1 MPTTCSPD
9 EAAALLWTTDLV
21 GFGLGPAIPPR
32 FLTALGR
39 RTDWEHLVLGGNLLL
54 GLYDVLT
61 HPKVEWRTGFFGPVE
76 RAYFDLGH
84 HISLVPAGL
93 RQMGPILARMA
104 PRVMAVHGRI
114 DEARGVVNLSLHVGG
129 SRDALMAAGADPNRL
144 LIVEDNP
151 LLPMTSSIT
160 PYENTIPLELVDVVV
175 AGGDPL
181 FELPEDAPD
190 DVARQ
195 IAEIAASLVVDGA
208 TLQTGIGSI
217 PTMVAAHL
225 ASGPKGNFGVHSEMF
240 TDGLRRLHQAGKV
253 TNANKGQLDG
263 VSVTT
268 FALGTAELYAF
279 LDQNPEVAFC
289 PVELVNDPTVIAR
302 NRAFTSI
309 NGAISVDL
317 YGQIVCEAVDGHQVS
332 GVGGHEDFVAGAEIG
347 LDDISL
353 VCLPSTATVKGEL
366 RSRLVLHHPAG
377 AIVSTPRHHTGVVV
391 TEFGAADLRGRTI
404 AERARALA
412 AIAHPEFRTE
422 LERAARTFGR
432 PPTAVGW

>member
-1 MPTTCSPD
+1 
-9 EAAALLWTTDLV
+9 
-21 GFGLGPAIPPR
+21 
-32 FLTALGR
+32 
-39 RTDWEHLVLGGNLLL
+39 
-54 GLYDVLT
+54 
-61 HPKVEWRTGFFGPVE
+61 
-76 RAYFDLGH
+76 
-84 HISLVPAGL
+84 
-93 RQMGPILARMA
+93 
-104 PRVMAVHGRI
+104 MAVHGRI
-114 DEARGVVNLSLHVGG
+114 DAARGVVNLSLHVGG
-129 SRDALMAAGADPNRL
+129 SRDALMAAGTDPNRL

-151 LLPMTSSIT
+151 LLPMTSSIA

-175 AGGDPL
+175 AGGDSL

-240 TDGLRRLHQAGKV
+240 HQAGKV

-268 FALGTAELYAF
+268 FALGTAELYRF
-279 LDQNPEVAFC
+279 LDQNPQVAFC

-353 VCLPSTATVKGEL
+353 ICLPSTATVKGEL